1 MEATVDVE
9 PNEIFRLVVAVGL
22 APLVFGLA
30 RRLRLPSARWP
41 FLFMY
46 LAVAFSY
53 LATVMEEVFAPQV
66 FALQVFDVLQHALTA
81 IGAIAFALAAR
92 AVRAE
97 VVKARGGAA

>member
-66 FALQVFDVLQHALTA
+66 FDVLQHALAA